1 MKRLA
6 DLGEVPLVVG
16 VEEGVLAVRE
26 ERLVRVHARPVLA
39 EDRLRHEG
47 RVVAGLLGDL
57 LDDEPVRD
65 RVVGHRERVG
75 ELHVD
80 LVLRGADL
88 VVDVLDRDP
97 HRLER
102 ADGVMAKV
110 AGRVH
115 RRHGEVAALVE
126 RLGAVV
132 GLEEEVLELGPD
144 VERVE
149 AQALHA
155 LEGESQDVA
164 RVARRMARRPE

>member
-1 MKRLA
+1 MIVWSAIVK
-6 DLGEVPLVVG
+6 
-16 VEEGVLAVRE
+16 
-26 ERLVRVHARPVLA
+26 
-39 EDRLRHEG
+39 
-47 RVVAGLLGDL
+47 
-57 LDDEPVRD
+57 
-65 RVVGHRERVG
+65 RVG

-102 ADGVMAKV
+102 LDRVVAQV

-132 GLEEEVLELGPD
+132 VLEEEVLELGAD
-144 VERVE
+144 VEGVEAHRSPSARARAAGRAAGRPSYGSPSGVTTSQIIRATLWPPFGHQLEGRRVRDGDHVRLLDRVE
-149 AQALHA
+149 ARDRRAVEAHPVVERA
-155 LEGESQDVA
+155 LELAGA
-164 RVARRMARRPE
+164 